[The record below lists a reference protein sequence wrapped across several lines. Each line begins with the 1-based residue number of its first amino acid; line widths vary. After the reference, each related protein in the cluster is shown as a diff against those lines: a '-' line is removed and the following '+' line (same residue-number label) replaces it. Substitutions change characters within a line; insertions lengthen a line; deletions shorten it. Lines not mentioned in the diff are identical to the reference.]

1 MVEKLGNAYS
11 GSSLIG
17 LASVLDVAEPGS
29 RIFMTS
35 FGSGAGSDS
44 FTFRVTEDIDNVQGQ
59 APTVAELLAAP
70 IYLDYALYA
79 KHKNKIVL

>member
-1 MVEKLGNAYS
+1 
-11 GSSLIG
+11 
-17 LASVLDVAEPGS
+17 
-29 RIFMTS
+29 
-35 FGSGAGSDS
+35 
-44 FTFRVTEDIDNVQGQ
+44 VTEDIDNVQGQ

>member
-1 MVEKLGNAYS
+1 M
-11 GSSLIG
+11 
-17 LASVLDVAEPGS
+17 LDVAEPGS
-29 RIFMTS
+29 RIFVTA

-44 FTFRVTEDIDNVQGQ
+44 FSVKVTKEINKIQGL
-59 APTVAELLAAP
+59 APTVAELLEDP

>member
-1 MVEKLGNAYS
+1 
-11 GSSLIG
+11 
-17 LASVLDVAEPGS
+17 
-29 RIFMTS
+29 MTA

-44 FTFRVTEDIDNVQGQ
+44 FTIQVTNEISKVQGL
-59 APTVAELLAAP
+59 APTVAELLEAP